1 MRLALLVLPW
11 VFGCAKAGALDAP
24 VEDAPEWTD
33 PSGKQSLRLELGASM
48 VVGGAPEGALSI
60 VRALR
65 EEGQKGAQV
74 DVLEARALE
83 GLGLPDDAIVVLQ
96 EAAKRHPRSVA
107 VHKTLGRLLADRT
120 DLEGALASFERATR
134 LAKRDPELWNNL
146 GFCLHASG
154 RTEEAIAAL
163 RTSLRLDPTALQTR
177 NNLGFALAASDRI
190 NEAWRVFKA
199 GQGEASAHYNV
210 GVAHELQGELTAARE
225 RYAQALAAEPNRED
239 ARAALARLAPSPTTT
254 ASPPEAP

>member
-1 MRLALLVLPW
+1 MRAMGLAIVCAL
-11 VFGCAKAGALDAP
+11 GCAKSGALDTP
-24 VEDAPEWTD
+24 IEDAPEWTD
-33 PSGKQSLRLELGASM
+33 PSGKQALRLELGASM
-48 VVGGAPEGALSI
+48 VVGGAPEGALAI

-65 EEGQKGAQV
+65 EEGQKGSEV

-96 EAAKRHPRSVA
+96 DAAKRHPRSVS
-107 VHKTLGRLLADRT
+107 VHRTLGRLLADRK
-120 DLEGALASFERATR
+120 DLPGALSSFARATR
-134 LAKRDPELWNNL
+134 LSKRDPELWNNY

-154 RTEEAIAAL
+154 RTEEAVAAL

-177 NNLGFALAASDRI
+177 NNLGFALAAANRI

-210 GVAHELQGELTAARE
+210 GVAHELQGDLAAARE
-225 RYAQALAAEPNRED
+225 RYAQALATEPTRED
-239 ARAALARLAPSPTTT
+239 ARAALARLDSSPST
-254 ASPPEAP
+254 PPPLETP